1 MINLDSENNL
11 QAEINCTF
19 TDIKLK
25 NYSLNCRINKDMKGD
40 FQTAISFIDDNIL
53 ITYFDS
59 YYESTIEGVQKKGG
73 IKYNINKKNKGLV
86 GAIVAN
92 VLVCIV
98 SIGAII
104 AILIIFRKKSIKQG
118 NLEDSANKALY

>member
-1 MINLDSENNL
+1 
-11 QAEINCTF
+11 
-19 TDIKLK
+19 
-25 NYSLNCRINKDMKGD
+25 MKGD

-59 YYESTIEGVQKKGG
+59 YYDSIFEGVEIKDG

-86 GAIVAN
+86 GAIVAI

-118 NLEDSANKALY
+118 NQEESTNEDFNYK